1 MVLDSLCPT
10 GHTIIVNGS
19 AKYLFYVSSLP
30 DSTPVIPSYFESRHC
45 QTCRLD
51 VSHPKTLGPYAG
63 RENERL
69 NMNDADSKR
78 DIMSILVQAR
88 KAELDGGN
96 GEYTM
101 NDRAMIDQVVSLLL
115 YLLQAVN
122 ALI

>member
-1 MVLDSLCPT
+1 M
-10 GHTIIVNGS
+10 
-19 AKYLFYVSSLP
+19 LFRS
-30 DSTPVIPSYFESRHC
+30 
-45 QTCRLD
+45 
-51 VSHPKTLGPYAG
+51 
-63 RENERL
+63 
-69 NMNDADSKR
+69 
-78 DIMSILVQAR
+78 SILVQAR